1 MKEKIFFILPSLN
14 DESPIR
20 GMRALTNKLSKN
32 FSIKIFVLK
41 KTKNQILGF
50 DESIEIMHLFKLS
63 WLKKYMFIKKYLKK
77 CKKKETKNQI
87 LISCLFSA
95 DLFNSFFTAK
105 RIKTISSIR
114 GNLPKNYD
122 KNFGFLGKFLSFIH
136 FKRLK
141 KISYKISMSKNM
153 ADQVSNL
160 TKDKSIVIENFIEED
175 ALIHYRKK
183 NLGENKIRFI
193 FLGSLLKAKKPLL
206 LLKTF
211 HELFLKYEN
220 IDLTFIGNG
229 PLEGELISYI
239 KKNNLSH
246 KVKLLGHIKNPYQE
260 LSEGDICV
268 LPSLTEGISR
278 SAMEALFLGI
288 PCIMRKVDS
297 NEELIKHDVN
307 GFLFFNDSE
316 LVEVMEHAI
325 KNFRNLVL
333 ENNFDLLP
341 KNFRE
346 EKCTSEY
353 VNLIKKILN
362 E

>member
-50 DESIEIMHLFKLS
+50 DESIEIMHLFKLN
-63 WLKKYMFIKKYLKK
+63 WLNKYMFIKKQLKK
-77 CKKKETKNQI
+77 FKKKGTKNQI

-95 DLFNSFFTAK
+95 DLLNSFLTSK
-105 RIKTISSIR
+105 GVKTISSIR
-114 GNLPKNYD
+114 GNLPKNYE
-122 KNFGFLGKFLSFIH
+122 KNFGFLGKFLSLIH
-136 FKRLK
+136 FTRLK

-153 ADQVSNL
+153 ADQVSRL
-160 TKDKSIVIENFIEED
+160 TKGKSFVIENFIEED

-183 NLGENKIRFI
+183 NLAENSISFI
-193 FLGSLLKAKKPLL
+193 YLGSLLKAKKPLL
-206 LLKTF
+206 LLKSF
-211 HELFLKYEN
+211 NKLFLKYQN
-220 IDLTFIGNG
+220 IDLTFIGDG
-229 PLEGELISYI
+229 PLQGKLLSYI
-239 KKNNLSH
+239 KKNNLGH
-246 KVKLLGHIKNPYQE
+246 KVKLLGHIKNPYLE
-260 LSEGDICV
+260 LSQGDICV

-307 GFLFFNDSE
+307 GFLFSNDSE
-316 LVEVMEHAI
+316 LLEIMEHAV
-325 KNFRNLVL
+325 KNFKNLVL

-346 EKCTSEY
+346 EKCSTEY
-353 VNLIKKILN
+353 ANFIKKVLN